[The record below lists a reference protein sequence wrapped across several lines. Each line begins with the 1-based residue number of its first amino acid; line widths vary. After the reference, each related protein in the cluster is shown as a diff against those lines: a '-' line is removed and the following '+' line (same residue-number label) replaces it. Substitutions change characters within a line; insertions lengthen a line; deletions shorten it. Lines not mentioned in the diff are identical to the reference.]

1 MYILFIC
8 LGYRESRRSLKII
21 YIFVNFLHYWSECPI
36 VNTAPGNNTIL
47 HLFVNRSDPAQASS
61 EKRRTLMCRI
71 LAMHSA
77 WQPLV

>member
-47 HLFVNRSDPAQASS
+47 HLFVNRSDSAQASS
-61 EKRRTLMCRI
+61 EKTEADLD
-71 LAMHSA
+71 A
-77 WQPLV
+77 